1 MPKEKFA
8 VILTDEETKTLLNIT
23 HKGNSSS
30 ALEIMHAN
38 ILLSTND
45 NNPGKKT
52 DREVAEQFQISKAT
66 VNTIRRT
73 YANEGL
79 ESAIH
84 RKTRITGPMLSKI
97 TGDFEAQV
105 IAAALSPPPDGRAR
119 WTLRLLAEHCIENKY
134 IVTISHAAIGEMLN
148 TNQVKPHIGAYWCIP
163 SEHDAG
169 FVANMEDI
177 LTIYEKPY
185 DPLIPVICLDEKPV
199 QFLAETRARID
210 AKPLR
215 IDPDTNIIKPG
226 EVEKIDA
233 EYVRCGHGSIFI
245 FTEPLGGWR
254 HAVARDTRK
263 KEDFAFLMKE
273 LYDKRLR
280 YTEKVIIVADNL
292 NTHNKAS
299 FYKAFAPSVAL
310 ELAQKF
316 EFHYTPV
323 HGSWLNIA
331 ECELSVIAK
340 ECLGN
345 RRIDSVEHLNDEL
358 RMWELSRNSR
368 QKGVNWHFRI
378 ADARNKLKRLYPEP
392 IFID

>member
-1 MPKEKFA
+1 MPKEKFSVA
-8 VILTDEETKTLLNIT
+8 LTDEETKTLYSIT
-23 HKGNSSS
+23 HKGSSS

-38 ILLSTND
+38 ILLSTNE
-45 NNPGKKT
+45 NNPAKKT
-52 DREVAEQFQISKAT
+52 NQEIAEQFQISTAT
-66 VNTIRRT
+66 VNTVRRV
-73 YANEGL
+73 YAMEGL
-79 ESAIH
+79 ENAIH
-84 RKTRITGPMLSKI
+84 RKTRLTGPMLSKI
-97 TGDFEAQV
+97 TGSFEAHV
-105 IAAALSPPPDGRAR
+105 IAAALSPPPEGRAR
-119 WTLRLLAEHCIENKY
+119 WTLKLLAEHCIKNQY
-134 IVTISHAAIGEMLN
+134 IITISHTAIGELLN

-163 SEHDAG
+163 KDNDED

-177 LTIYEKPY
+177 LTIYEQTY
-185 DPLIPVICLDEKPV
+185 DPMIPVICLDEKPV
-199 QFLAETRARID
+199 QFLAETRARIG

-215 IDPDTNIIKPG
+215 MDPDTGITKPG

-245 FTEPLGGWR
+245 FTEPLAGWR

-273 LYDKRLR
+273 MYDKRLR

-292 NTHNKAS
+292 NIHNKGS
-299 FYKAFAPSVAL
+299 FYKAFEPSVAL

-345 RRIDSVEHLNDEL
+345 RRIDSIKLLNDEL
-358 RMWELSRNSR
+358 MMWEASRNSR
-368 QKGVNWHFRI
+368 QKGVNWHFRTE
-378 ADARNKLKRLYPEP
+378 DARTKLKRLYPEP
-392 IFID
+392 IFKN